1 MVRRIYVQKKPGFD
15 VEAKGILEDL
25 KENLQIKGL
34 EQVIILNR
42 YDVSGVDEESYN
54 KAKTTVFSEPQVDD
68 YFDEIYTFNQND
80 KVFAV
85 EYLPGQFD
93 QRANSLEEC
102 LQIISGGER
111 PTCKSAKVY
120 ILKGNLSDE
129 EVKTIKNYL
138 INSVDAREAS
148 LEKPETLED
157 KLLDPEDVQ
166 VVDGFIH
173 MTDDDTE
180 KFYEKY
186 GFAMDIADL
195 KFCQEYFRDTEKRDP
210 TMTEMKMIDT
220 YWSDHCRH
228 TTFLTRLEEIDIE
241 WDLLKD
247 IYGKYIESRKFVYQD
262 RKKDISL
269 MDVAT
274 IVAKELKKRGVLK
287 NLDESEEINALLNTL
302 KTSNEEVS
310 NYITIF
316 LKILWPHIFS
326 QERVEQ
332 FKGTLQ
338 NVLDNQKLPYIDRVI
353 LKDIQIGDTAPQIT
367 FVKIPEKMHPADNS
381 LLFELQAIYYPSLV
395 LNATLQVN
403 SAVDVNVAFTNL
415 TVKLDTLIQFE
426 FKEEPNLQEI
436 PFLTALDFSLT
447 KPPVVNGF
455 DFTVFNMSSVFNRE
469 DLKGHMSQAAA
480 KALWNLCGMP
490 SGFLWERVTG
500 VWKIATVHGKQKM
513 KRS

>member
-1 MVRRIYVQKKPGFD
+1 M
-15 VEAKGILEDL
+15 
-25 KENLQIKGL
+25 
-34 EQVIILNR
+34 
-42 YDVSGVDEESYN
+42 
-54 KAKTTVFSEPQVDD
+54 KTP
-68 YFDEIYTFNQND
+68 
-80 KVFAV
+80 K
-85 EYLPGQFD
+85 
-93 QRANSLEEC
+93 QRHRNS
-102 LQIISGGER
+102 
-111 PTCKSAKVY
+111 
-120 ILKGNLSDE
+120 
-129 EVKTIKNYL
+129 
-138 INSVDAREAS
+138 
-148 LEKPETLED
+148 
-157 KLLDPEDVQ
+157 
-166 VVDGFIH
+166 FI
-173 MTDDDTE
+173 M
-180 KFYEKY
+180 
-186 GFAMDIADL
+186 
-195 KFCQEYFRDTEKRDP
+195 QELAP
-210 TMTEMKMIDT
+210 
-220 YWSDHCRH
+220 
-228 TTFLTRLEEIDIE
+228 
-241 WDLLKD
+241 
-247 IYGKYIESRKFVYQD
+247 
-262 RKKDISL
+262 
-269 MDVAT
+269 
-274 IVAKELKKRGVLK
+274 K
-287 NLDESEEINALLNTL
+287 NLFIQKITLLVVISSLSYFFSTHGMLPLCVLFIPLIYLLYMAPKYTPKNTSEEINALLNTL

-513 KRS
+513 KRSSLKLRDMRRISALKLKALNYIKTYKIPMPLALVSTAYADKLTTTHFFQILGDFSDSYNIEAFDSFVDQIGGWETSDDELMSIMCLTYDFVYDWFQSWSKKQIEAKKGYTKEAETRIGKIMTYINFLMNQKKNHPEVAREMEIEKKVEDLFILVSTTQKAFSNAK